1 MPACPNDLDERME
14 LYCLNRLRPDE
25 ATRFEDHLAICPAC
39 LYEALD
45 TDMFLESLISALEEV
60 TAENEGQTA
69 SRPPRKEGFVLSTR
83 SIFITAIF
91 AQPLEKV

>member
-25 ATRFEDHLAICPAC
+25 ARRFEDHLAICPAC

-60 TAENEGQTA
+60 GTEKVGQAASGLPRNEGY
-69 SRPPRKEGFVLSTR
+69 VLSTR
-83 SIFITAIF
+83 SVFIT
-91 AQPLEKV
+91 